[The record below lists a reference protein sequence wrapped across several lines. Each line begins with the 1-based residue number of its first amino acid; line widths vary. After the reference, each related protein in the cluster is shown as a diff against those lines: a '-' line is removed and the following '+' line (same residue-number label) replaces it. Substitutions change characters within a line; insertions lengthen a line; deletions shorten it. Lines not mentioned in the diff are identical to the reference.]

1 MAEQTIIRAV
11 SPQDFQEQSY
21 KTQDK
26 ELLGSA
32 ELDTVFSS
40 STDYI
45 EYNIYDLNQNLIY
58 PQTLSVASTNY
69 SVVEG
74 DVNLNPERDLNS
86 NGFDEGSYYISYDFY
101 RYRCGSRIQKRYY
114 ISEISNDRTELRLL
128 TTAIG
133 APTVIPETND
143 FIQYRETQDYFVDF
157 YLNFGQNQTI
167 IANNIAIQGDPELN
181 EDVSL
186 LIKLYE
192 PLPSEFDIKSECW
205 IVERISL
212 PQAYQVTMPIEE
224 FVPDDFQ
231 YIAGP
236 NYSLQVKG
244 QTGQNTQD
252 FSYTN
257 LINSDQTGSVQ
268 QIKNLLEKKE
278 IDINVDYTDFNNFI
292 HFSSAQ
298 TRLENFY
305 YKVGLIQSASNQI
318 TNQAITGANTGSV
331 AYSASNAIIEKTIDD
346 IIEKFDGFEY
356 FMYFNSGSSKSYPK
370 DPTILTPPFALL
382 ATGSTQVL
390 EWLGS
395 ADPTSSYY
403 GGQAL
408 SASDYDINNKDY
420 LYNTIPEYLTSDSDN
435 KNYELFVDMVGQHY
449 DNVWL
454 YTKKITTRFNT
465 DNRLEFG
472 ISQDLVADAIRDFGI
487 KLYSNNF
494 NTDDLYLAF
503 LGLTPSGST
512 FPVTDITGS
521 IDATSGVPLGLEY
534 VDTEISAS
542 SDIVPLDKVNKSL
555 YKRIYH
561 NIPYLL
567 KSKGTIQGLRA
578 LISSYG
584 IPDTILRINEFGGQ
598 DRIQSQDWDY
608 AQEKFSYALKTNTAI
623 FTSSFALNDNFV
635 NSFGTRP
642 STVQYRFKTNG
653 IPTQSAAYSQSIFV
667 TDGGFSSPQ
676 YAVGMTLEYNQDF
689 ITSGSYSGSITSP
702 SSSYG
707 TLSFFPNGVTNA
719 ANKASLEM
727 PFFDG
732 NWWSVMV
739 THDDGEFSLFSAN
752 EMYGQIGFSGSSTI
766 SADKTAY
773 EDAENAFWALD
784 KNIFLANKTVNP
796 FSGSLQEIRYYN
808 QPISES
814 VFHDFVVNPNSYE
827 GNNFTTTYDNLA
839 FRLPLGN
846 LLRTAS
852 GENVTSV
859 HPKVSGSTPFI
870 TASFKNNGSTGSFG
884 TVVPQWNTN
893 YQKVYMDQIPAG
905 IKNRSTEKIKLSQNI
920 IPSGDTLSSIESIA
934 QTSFISQSYTANP
947 DYLEVAFSPQDQ
959 VNDDI
964 IGQLG
969 NFNIGNYIGDPRQ
982 ISQSVYN
989 NRYPDLET
997 LSEAYFQKYIDSYD
1011 ITDFIR
1017 LIKFFDNSLFKMI
1030 EDFTPTSTTLS
1041 SGVVIKQHLLERNK
1055 YRVPQMSS
1063 SFEDYTGSIKPQA
1076 RDYNTGSSDYPSY
1089 SRISG
1094 SSIYVYSGGPGGM
1107 FNRFNSDKFSPSGSD
1122 GTGPDNRFGIT
1133 QSFFDLTK
1141 NITGSVLKI
1150 RDDQREFYNGEFSG
1164 STISFSIS
1172 ESCNQYFGIKP
1183 PKEHRYILSAF
1194 STNGT
1199 CGTITMPA
1207 SQFLSNTNNPPQGHA
1222 WLWGDMGT
1230 TNARNKIKY
1239 IKMNNI
1245 DYLGSNVEAF
1255 IRQQEFVSFN
1265 MIGAKNSR
1273 CQLLNPA
1280 NGPQYY
1286 YIDGISS
1293 LDSTF
1298 APPDGAFLI
1307 QVDQDPSSEAITSFN
1322 MSLIDFQLSASGDY
1336 TWPAAQNIQDEPAV
1350 TRNTNET
1357 ASIPQG
1363 FFPSADSSSGYV
1375 NDAFGGLIG
1384 QAFRGWATAGYFLSN
1399 GVKFIGNGLL
1409 VDPLQGFNTGSP
1421 EVDSDDVVGFR
1432 SAQGIGVSRGD
1443 SNYRSSK
1450 YPWFMQASS
1459 SYKYIP
1465 SESFAQYS
1473 TLNADTASLTTN
1485 TQSLIAF
1492 YSGSDQTNLDKAV
1505 RYWYVE
1511 NENKIYISGSQFIPA
1526 IKNNDEAYRELLT
1539 VPLIEMPNTGG
1550 IFYPYDNIPN
1560 NMEIDLQPDNGL
1572 FVFKGEST
1580 VNPGVDN
1587 NHWRYNRYMHRP
1599 YRIYM
1604 VTKTGSGEPTTPY
1617 SPFTSSLLD
1626 TPKTTNIAS
1635 SPNGQGMTFGT
1646 LYGTVNDATQ
1656 LGIIGNESP
1665 TNPVSSPALPD
1676 TVSTG
1681 GLAPF
1686 SGSFTVT
1693 NAHRQVSP
1701 FIYTR
1706 MSTYTNPL
1714 PQNIGNPRQA
1724 PFAPYGSGSTQN
1736 DNGLSGQGAMIM
1748 ISKSDGTPITAISHS
1763 QTEGLSLNNF
1773 FSFTDDRVNNPRLL
1787 GNLVSQFGG
1796 TNGWFANLTAGGDN
1810 VIVDNYLNSGS
1821 YIYTSSNF
1829 GLTSSFGQQTA
1840 SSADSGSTNFGLFA
1854 NLGDYSEY
1862 EIIINNA
1869 QSGNVTINYIDSNG
1883 DATSEVILPS
1893 DFGGGVF
1900 RTVQNYTTQLTF
1912 TGLDDV
1918 TYGTTRIVNRYATGE
1933 PILGLFSTDLE
1944 GAYVV
1949 YSSSITES
1957 VSKFD
1962 KFDRAGSYQFTTKP
1976 NKDITVSSS
1985 VFVTSFS
1992 SSTADSLYGTG
2003 IYGTSIYGSGTT
2015 AGAGKTW
2022 TTASLSMYRRIANPF
2037 QQNYPGTLITKSVY
2051 HNDAFEGGVKLEN
2064 NFIISNGTLDINE
2077 QLYMTL
2083 SVSSGSDRPDYLIT
2097 SSLIAAEYSMSLSSS
2112 GDGSDPS
2119 VPTNFQDLS
2128 NFFWADNCQ
2137 PLLNNFIDCRRSD
2150 FIQEIDQSALT
2161 GTGSSPI
2168 NFQQIINQTATKA
2181 CVPDS
2186 YYTTLR
2192 SIQLKYLGSKLEGS
2206 VLNEYRGGD
2215 TTFESGLGKV
2225 PVGSINKAYLGYFS
2239 EIVDPYPTLNNKT
2252 GYFVKYIIDESGNL
2266 FDPALTDAAKYNLL
2280 NTFTEYD
2287 PNSQDGAS
2295 VYPTKAGG
2303 IAKNTEDKSQKV
2315 LEVLQNTASVYSS
2328 GKWVAPLLYSQTSSQ
2343 DFNVIIPMTGS
2354 GYINQTAVADGYSDY
2369 SFTAVSKMLTPTFG
2383 GDGGTQYFSG
2393 SVANSNS
2400 SGNNYWPTTSNP
2412 VFISPNSSNQ
2422 PTNSNATQSFDPSQ
2436 NPRTGS
2442 VFFKPLDFYSP
2453 QNTGTPVAGQVL
2465 GDAYKLRGKIT
2476 YFTTGIPYRFQD
2488 SGNST
2493 IRTNTM
2499 GYFHIRLVRGLDETF
2514 ATKSPIRMKILDAKL
2529 EIEKWGDVNSSNPTL
2544 LETRLIPDVFA
2555 GTNQVNYNNV
2565 TIPNGQAAGSNQ
2577 FGTNVFTTRF
2587 YGTWLRSKIYAAYG
2601 GGGSDWRDAW
2611 IADPRQNTTSR
2622 PERGIY
2628 RYKWTYEVENNS
2640 PNDMKSGRAYRFEM
2654 LGNLIHFTGGS
2665 RTNDHYT
2672 GDGAWDRGF
2681 SPNVPRG
2688 RVDLYNYAQ
2697 VELSLQGDRTAAASQ
2712 ENQALF
2718 TQKGDYWYIS
2728 QSGGVPVTESNGN
2741 AYLVLSSSILNQAWE
2756 QNTFKQGDLEYTS
2769 SLNQDFPFNKEPDFI
2784 QFEPIRDLWKYDD
2797 SFNLTLDNEIR
2808 FENNEDLSY
2817 TILQVYEPGT
2827 PENPIGKPPGEPSN
2841 TQPMLKFR
2849 IDSLPP
2855 LSTNV
2860 DFFVLRRW
2868 FDSTNW
2874 VILEQ
2879 QKPYGISSIST
2890 DKTITTT
2897 TPISSSVAV
2906 SESGSISET
2915 KVQRGAD
2922 IKTVIPSTSPGILR
2936 PANVIDTLRRNPDKI
2951 LSDIT
2956 DKNLLS

>member
-1 MAEQTIIRAV
+1 MAEQTIIKSV
-11 SPQDFQEQSY
+11 SPVDFQEQTYSA
-21 KTQDK
+21 QDK
-26 ELLGSA
+26 NLLGSA

-45 EYNIYDLNQNLIY
+45 EYNIYDLNLNLIS
-58 PQTLSVASTNY
+58 PQTLSQATTNFT
-69 SVVEG
+69 VIQG
-74 DVNLNPERDLNS
+74 DVNLNPEKDLN
-86 NGFDEGSYYISYDFY
+86 NKGFVEGSYYISYDFY

-128 TTAIG
+128 TTNIS
-133 APTVIPETND
+133 PSTIIPDTEQ
-143 FIQYRETQDYFVDF
+143 FIADREESSYFVDF
-157 YLNFGQNQTI
+157 FLNFGQNQTI
-167 IANNIAIQGDPELN
+167 IANNIKIEGDPEEN

-192 PLPSEFDIKSECW
+192 PLPSNFDIKSECW

-212 PQAYQVTMPIEE
+212 PQAYQVTMPMEE

-231 YIAGP
+231 FIAGP

-268 QIKNLLEKKE
+268 QIKNLLDKKE

-318 TNQAITGANTGSV
+318 TNQGITGATTGST

-356 FMYFNSGSSKSYPK
+356 FMYFNSGSSRSYPK

-382 ATGSTQVL
+382 ATGSTEVL
-390 EWLGS
+390 TWLGN
-395 ADPTSSYY
+395 ADPTSSFY
-403 GGQAL
+403 GGLAL

-420 LYNTIPEYLTSDSDN
+420 LFNTIPDYLTSDPAN
-435 KNYELFVDMVGQHY
+435 RNYELFVDMVGQHY
-449 DNVWL
+449 DNIWL
-454 YTKKITTRFNT
+454 YTKKITTRFDN

-472 ISQDLVADAIRDFGI
+472 ISQDIVADAIRDFGV

-567 KSKGTIQGLRA
+567 KSKGTVRGLRA

-608 AQEKFSYALKTNTAI
+608 VQDKFSYALKTNTAI
-623 FTSSFALNDNFV
+623 FTSSFELNDNFV

-667 TDGGFSSPQ
+667 TDGGFTSGQ
-676 YAVGMTLEYNQDF
+676 FAVGMTLEYNQDF
-689 ITSGSYSGSITSP
+689 ITSGSYSGSVSSP

-719 ANKASLEM
+719 VNKASLEM

-739 THDDGEFSLFSAN
+739 THNDGDFSLFSAN
-752 EMYGQIGFSGSSTI
+752 EMFGKIGFSGSSTI

-773 EDAENAFWALD
+773 EDADNAFWALD

-827 GNNFTTTYDNLA
+827 GNDFTTTYDNLT

-846 LLRTAS
+846 LLRTS
-852 GENVTSV
+852 SRESVTSV

-870 TASFKNNGSTGSFG
+870 TASFKNNASTGSFG
-884 TVVPQWNTN
+884 NKVPEWNTN

-905 IKNRSTEKIKLSQNI
+905 IKNRSTDKIKLNQNI
-920 IPSGDTLSSIESIA
+920 IPSGDTLSSIQSIA

-969 NFNIGNYIGDPRQ
+969 NFNIGDYIGDPRQ

-989 NRYPDLET
+989 NRYPDLQS
-997 LSEAYFQKYIDSYD
+997 LSEDYFQKYIDSYD
-1011 ITDFIR
+1011 VTDFIR

-1076 RDYNTGSSDYPSY
+1076 RDYNTGSLGFPQY
-1089 SRISG
+1089 SRVSG

-1107 FNRFNSDKFSPSGSD
+1107 FNEFNSDKFSPSGSD

-1164 STISFSIS
+1164 STINFSIS

-1183 PKEHRYILSAF
+1183 PQQHRYILSAF

-1199 CGTITMPA
+1199 CDTITMSA

-1222 WLWGDMGT
+1222 WLWSDVGT
-1230 TNARNKIKY
+1230 PNANNKVKY

-1245 DYLGSNVEAF
+1245 DYLGKNIEAF

-1265 MIGAKNSR
+1265 MIGAQNSR

-1280 NGPQYY
+1280 NGPQIY
-1286 YIDGISS
+1286 YIDGISV
-1293 LDSTF
+1293 LDSNF

-1307 QVDQDPSSEAITSFN
+1307 QVDQLPSSDAITSYN
-1322 MSLIDFQLSASGDY
+1322 TSLLDFQLSASGDY
-1336 TWPAAQNIQDEPAV
+1336 VWPAAQNITEEPGNAAAPLN
-1350 TRNTNET
+1350 RNTNET
-1357 ASIPQG
+1357 SSIPQG
-1363 FFPSADSSSGYV
+1363 FFPDPNHSVGYV
-1375 NDAFGGLIG
+1375 NNAFEGLIG

-1421 EVDSDDVVGFR
+1421 EVDNDDVVGFR

-1443 SNYRSSK
+1443 SNYRSSY

-1459 SYKYIP
+1459 SFKYIP
-1465 SESFAQYS
+1465 SESFSQIS
-1473 TLNADTASLTTN
+1473 TLNADTASLPTN
-1485 TQSLIAF
+1485 TQSLITF
-1492 YSGSDQTNLDKAV
+1492 FSGSDQTNTDKAV
-1505 RYWYVE
+1505 RYTYVE
-1511 NENKIYISGSQFIPA
+1511 NENQIYISGSEFIPA

-1550 IFYPYDNIPN
+1550 IFFPYDNIPN
-1560 NMEIDLQPDNGL
+1560 NMQIPLEPDNGL

-1646 LYGTVNDATQ
+1646 LYGTINDATQ

-1693 NAHRQVSP
+1693 NARRQVSP

-1714 PQNIGNPRQA
+1714 PQNLSNPRQA
-1724 PFAPYGSGSTQN
+1724 PFAPYGSGSSVQN

-1763 QTEGLSLNNF
+1763 QTEGLSFLGGLGFGSN
-1773 FSFTDDRVNNPRLL
+1773 TDNRVNNPRLL

-1796 TNGWFANLTAGGDN
+1796 TNGWFANLTA
-1810 VIVDNYLNSGS
+1810 
-1821 YIYTSSNF
+1821 
-1829 GLTSSFGQQTA
+1829 
-1840 SSADSGSTNFGLFA
+1840 
-1854 NLGDYSEY
+1854 
-1862 EIIINNA
+1862 
-1869 QSGNVTINYIDSNG
+1869 
-1883 DATSEVILPS
+1883 
-1893 DFGGGVF
+1893 
-1900 RTVQNYTTQLTF
+1900 
-1912 TGLDDV
+1912 
-1918 TYGTTRIVNRYATGE
+1918 
-1933 PILGLFSTDLE
+1933 
-1944 GAYVV
+1944 
-1949 YSSSITES
+1949 
-1957 VSKFD
+1957 
-1962 KFDRAGSYQFTTKP
+1962 
-1976 NKDITVSSS
+1976 
-1985 VFVTSFS
+1985 
-1992 SSTADSLYGTG
+1992 
-2003 IYGTSIYGSGTT
+2003 
-2015 AGAGKTW
+2015 
-2022 TTASLSMYRRIANPF
+2022 
-2037 QQNYPGTLITKSVY
+2037 
-2051 HNDAFEGGVKLEN
+2051 
-2064 NFIISNGTLDINE
+2064 
-2077 QLYMTL
+2077 
-2083 SVSSGSDRPDYLIT
+2083 
-2097 SSLIAAEYSMSLSSS
+2097 
-2112 GDGSDPS
+2112 
-2119 VPTNFQDLS
+2119 
-2128 NFFWADNCQ
+2128 
-2137 PLLNNFIDCRRSD
+2137 
-2150 FIQEIDQSALT
+2150 
-2161 GTGSSPI
+2161 
-2168 NFQQIINQTATKA
+2168 
-2181 CVPDS
+2181 
-2186 YYTTLR
+2186 
-2192 SIQLKYLGSKLEGS
+2192 
-2206 VLNEYRGGD
+2206 
-2215 TTFESGLGKV
+2215 
-2225 PVGSINKAYLGYFS
+2225 
-2239 EIVDPYPTLNNKT
+2239 
-2252 GYFVKYIIDESGNL
+2252 
-2266 FDPALTDAAKYNLL
+2266 
-2280 NTFTEYD
+2280 
-2287 PNSQDGAS
+2287 
-2295 VYPTKAGG
+2295 
-2303 IAKNTEDKSQKV
+2303 
-2315 LEVLQNTASVYSS
+2315 
-2328 GKWVAPLLYSQTSSQ
+2328 
-2343 DFNVIIPMTGS
+2343 
-2354 GYINQTAVADGYSDY
+2354 
-2369 SFTAVSKMLTPTFG
+2369 
-2383 GDGGTQYFSG
+2383 
-2393 SVANSNS
+2393 
-2400 SGNNYWPTTSNP
+2400 
-2412 VFISPNSSNQ
+2412 
-2422 PTNSNATQSFDPSQ
+2422 
-2436 NPRTGS
+2436 
-2442 VFFKPLDFYSP
+2442 
-2453 QNTGTPVAGQVL
+2453 
-2465 GDAYKLRGKIT
+2465 
-2476 YFTTGIPYRFQD
+2476 
-2488 SGNST
+2488 
-2493 IRTNTM
+2493 
-2499 GYFHIRLVRGLDETF
+2499 
-2514 ATKSPIRMKILDAKL
+2514 
-2529 EIEKWGDVNSSNPTL
+2529 
-2544 LETRLIPDVFA
+2544 
-2555 GTNQVNYNNV
+2555 
-2565 TIPNGQAAGSNQ
+2565 
-2577 FGTNVFTTRF
+2577 
-2587 YGTWLRSKIYAAYG
+2587 
-2601 GGGSDWRDAW
+2601 
-2611 IADPRQNTTSR
+2611 
-2622 PERGIY
+2622 
-2628 RYKWTYEVENNS
+2628 
-2640 PNDMKSGRAYRFEM
+2640 
-2654 LGNLIHFTGGS
+2654 
-2665 RTNDHYT
+2665 
-2672 GDGAWDRGF
+2672 
-2681 SPNVPRG
+2681 
-2688 RVDLYNYAQ
+2688 
-2697 VELSLQGDRTAAASQ
+2697 
-2712 ENQALF
+2712 
-2718 TQKGDYWYIS
+2718 
-2728 QSGGVPVTESNGN
+2728 
-2741 AYLVLSSSILNQAWE
+2741 
-2756 QNTFKQGDLEYTS
+2756 
-2769 SLNQDFPFNKEPDFI
+2769 
-2784 QFEPIRDLWKYDD
+2784 
-2797 SFNLTLDNEIR
+2797 
-2808 FENNEDLSY
+2808 
-2817 TILQVYEPGT
+2817 
-2827 PENPIGKPPGEPSN
+2827 
-2841 TQPMLKFR
+2841 
-2849 IDSLPP
+2849 
-2855 LSTNV
+2855 
-2860 DFFVLRRW
+2860 
-2868 FDSTNW
+2868 
-2874 VILEQ
+2874 
-2879 QKPYGISSIST
+2879 
-2890 DKTITTT
+2890 
-2897 TPISSSVAV
+2897 
-2906 SESGSISET
+2906 
-2915 KVQRGAD
+2915 
-2922 IKTVIPSTSPGILR
+2922 
-2936 PANVIDTLRRNPDKI
+2936 
-2951 LSDIT
+2951 
-2956 DKNLLS
+2956 